1 MKKKINNNVQK
12 DEERKREKNARRRKS
27 LLFGWWCEKEW
38 IDENEN
44 VGPSFDYDTRDLL
57 YKKNIYITL

>member
-1 MKKKINNNVQK
+1 MKKKINNVQK

-57 YKKNIYITL
+57 YKNNIYITL

>member
-44 VGPSFDYDTRDLL
+44 VVLHLIMIRETFCT
-57 YKKNIYITL
+57 KIIYI